1 MTELLKVQKQKS
13 HSWIINIFLRNLDY
27 NVNIAIN
34 ISSNLLKKK
43 TIELVSL
50 KIFVYTYQL
59 GDKIM
64 NLMMKLRAR

>member
-43 TIELVSL
+43 
-50 KIFVYTYQL
+50 Q
-59 GDKIM
+59 
-64 NLMMKLRAR
+64 